1 MSCRYAI
8 SNDADTSH
16 SALRGNCHADL
27 QRHFRRRLPGQPQA
41 AKIASEITRI
51 HSETTGAPTYFA
63 QVIFTEIAPDCYFV
77 GARPLKGHQVFVN
90 GQIRGGRSTE
100 SKGSLIAQITAT
112 VAEASNL
119 PKRNI
124 WVYITDLVPR
134 QMVEFGHVLPEAG
147 DEARW
152 AAALPEADR
161 AYMQSFALTH

>member
-1 MSCRYAI
+1 MPTYTVTSVEGCL
-8 SNDADTSH
+8 DTSK
-16 SALRGNCHADL
+16 R
-27 QRHFRRRLPGQPQA
+27 

-63 QVIFTEIAPDCYFV
+63 QVIFAEIAPDRYFV
-77 GARPLKGHQVFVN
+77 SGTPLKGHQVFVN
-90 GQIRGGRSTE
+90 GQIRAGRSTE
-100 SKGSLIAQITAT
+100 SKDALIAQITMA
-112 VAEASNL
+112 VSDASKL

-161 AYMQSFALTH
+161 AHMQSYALRH

>member
-1 MSCRYAI
+1 MPTYTVTSVEGCL
-8 SNDADTSH
+8 DTSK
-16 SALRGNCHADL
+16 R
-27 QRHFRRRLPGQPQA
+27 

-63 QVIFTEIAPDCYFV
+63 QVIFAEIAPDRYFV
-77 GARPLKGHQVFVN
+77 SGTPLKGHQVFVN
-90 GQIRGGRSTE
+90 GQIRAGRSTE
-100 SKGSLIAQITAT
+100 SKDALIAQITMA
-112 VAEASNL
+112 VSDASKL
-119 PKRNI
+119 AKRNI

-161 AYMQSFALTH
+161 AHMQSYALRH

>member
-1 MSCRYAI
+1 MPTYIVTSVEGCL
-8 SNDADTSH
+8 DTSK
-16 SALRGNCHADL
+16 R
-27 QRHFRRRLPGQPQA
+27 

-63 QVIFTEIAPDCYFV
+63 QVIFIEVAPDCYFV
-77 GARPLKGHQVFVN
+77 GGVPIKGRQVFVN
-90 GQIRGGRSTE
+90 GQIRGGRSNE
-100 SKGSLIAQITAT
+100 SKDSLIAHITAA
-112 VAEASNL
+112 VAQASKL
-119 PKRNI
+119 PKRNV

-161 AYMQSFALTH
+161 AHMQSYAPRH

>member
-1 MSCRYAI
+1 MPTYAVI
-8 SNDADTSH
+8 CVEGTLDAPK
-16 SALRGNCHADL
+16 R
-27 QRHFRRRLPGQPQA
+27 

-63 QVIFTEIAPDCYFV
+63 QVIFTEVAPDRYFV
-77 GARPLKGHQVFVN
+77 GGIPLKGHQVFVN
-90 GQIRGGRSTE
+90 GQIRAGRSAE
-100 SKGSLIAQITAT
+100 RKDALIAQITAV
-112 VAEASNL
+112 VAEASKL
-119 PKRNI
+119 AKRNV

-161 AYMQSFALTH
+161 AHMQSFASRH

>member
-1 MSCRYAI
+1 MPTYIVTSVEGCL
-8 SNDADTSH
+8 DTSK
-16 SALRGNCHADL
+16 R
-27 QRHFRRRLPGQPQA
+27 

-63 QVIFTEIAPDCYFV
+63 QVIFIEVAPDCYFV
-77 GARPLKGHQVFVN
+77 GGVPIKGRQVFVT
-90 GQIRGGRSTE
+90 GQIRGGRSNE
-100 SKGSLIAQITAT
+100 SKDSLIAQITAA
-112 VAEASNL
+112 VAQASKL
-119 PKRNI
+119 PKRNV

-161 AYMQSFALTH
+161 AHMQSYAPRH